1 MNICLLVTSQSPF
14 FSSRFPSP
22 PPHSFICPYPLPA
35 SLSHSCTHTH
45 TQPHTH
51 LLDDPGAQS
60 ASGAHSPSC
69 HRCFFKNAENTA
81 KFQGQRQN
89 INTNNY
95 DQLPRHALLHPPR
108 LIFFNNSTASLWAH
122 QKHPILDIRNV

>member
-14 FSSRFPSP
+14 SSSCFPSP
-22 PPHSFICPYPLPA
+22 PTPLFHLSSP
-35 SLSHSCTHTH
+35 SPCLPLSHTHTH
-45 TQPHTH
+45 SHTH

-108 LIFFNNSTASLWAH
+108 LTFFNNSTASFWAH